1 MEELARRV
9 DQVLRDYDT
18 YEYQDSDMS
27 PDQTFS
33 MLQND
38 PYEVIRILVEMAETL
53 IP

>member
-1 MEELARRV
+1 MEELAKRV
-9 DQVLRDYDT
+9 DQVLRDFDA

-33 MLQND
+33 MVEND
-38 PYEVIRILVEMAETL
+38 PYEVIRILVEMAEVL